1 MKTIHYFCTTK
12 IKEVI
17 TIKKTKLWDL
27 KECIL

>member
-1 MKTIHYFCTTK
+1 MKIIYYICTIK

-27 KECIL
+27 KERT

>member
-1 MKTIHYFCTTK
+1 MKIIHYLCTTK

-27 KECIL
+27 KKDT

>member
-1 MKTIHYFCTTK
+1 MEIIYYLCTTK

-27 KECIL
+27 KEHTE

>member
-1 MKTIHYFCTTK
+1 MKTIPYFCTTK

-27 KECIL
+27 KKDT

>member
-1 MKTIHYFCTTK
+1 MKIIYYLCTTK

-27 KECIL
+27 KKDT